1 MLILAAILAIL
12 VYGLVAPILG
22 ALLPS
27 YHLTGDQSGVLGLV
41 QALGLVVASL
51 SAGPIID
58 IRGKKMTLATGL
70 LLVSISLF
78 WAPNAGS
85 YQMLLVVYFILGLGG
100 GTVVT
105 GANALA
111 SDVSEARRGS
121 VLNFLNL
128 FFGLGGIVTPFL
140 SGLMT
145 ESSLCY
151 AVGSLAAL
159 TLVVHLVTKMP
170 APSGESAF
178 KLSEA
183 FSLLGRP
190 TLLLLSLFL
199 FLYVSCEVG
208 VWNWLKTYLV
218 SPAVNLDAKT
228 ASNVVGFGFAFGILV
243 GRIVV
248 SRILINVRAVTVTL
262 FAAAAMAVTTF
273 AMLHV
278 VTPVSVAIVV
288 FLAGLAMAPMFPTAL
303 AMVGDAFPRGTASA
317 MGIAIT
323 FGWIGLAVSSNI
335 IGDLAGPTKAN
346 LGNALLILPAFSVV
360 MVFVSLVLRS
370 FLNREAVAAQ
380 R

>member
-51 SAGPIID
+51 GAGPVID
-58 IRGKKMTLATGL
+58 IRGKKVALATGL
-70 LLVSISLF
+70 LLVAISLF

-85 YQMLLVVYFILGLGG
+85 YQVLLIVYFILGLGG

-111 SDVSEARRGS
+111 SDVSEARRAS

-145 ESSLCY
+145 EANLCY

-159 TLVVHLVTKMP
+159 TLVVHLLTKMP
-170 APSGESAF
+170 AAAGASAF

-262 FAAAAMAVTTF
+262 FASVAMAITTF

-278 VTPVSVAIVV
+278 ITPVSVAIVV

-335 IGDLAGPTKAN
+335 IGDLAGSTKAN

-370 FLNREAVAAQ
+370 FLNRAASAAQ